1 MKETSTSIQGKDN
14 IPIEWLP
21 ILAYHKIG
29 TQKELGITWI
39 APSVF
44 EKQIAFLHSEQYQTV
59 SPNDLTEALLEKRK
73 LPEKS
78 VMITFDDGYRN
89 NFEIAAPLLFELKIP
104 FSVFVITD
112 FIKQANKKF
121 MNESMLKELA
131 SHPLVSIGS
140 HSQTH
145 VRLTKCSPKELTN
158 EISGS
163 KSYLED
169 LLGKEIDMFSYPHG
183 DFNAIVRS
191 EVSKAGYKLGFTSHY
206 DVNKKTQDK
215 LKLNR
220 NEIWNTDDLSTLKK
234 KLQGN
239 FDWLKYRS
247 L

>member
-1 MKETSTSIQGKDN
+1 MKLFLKSIITYLYSSVILKKNREDGLRVLMYHSITKEDSSDN
-14 IPIEWLP
+14 IWSLDVNSFSEHLSYFDGNKDINLYKCTDL
-21 ILAYHKIG
+21 ILQRPKD
-29 TQKELGITWI
+29 GII
-39 APSVF
+39 
-44 EKQIAFLHSEQYQTV
+44 
-59 SPNDLTEALLEKRK
+59 
-73 LPEKS
+73 
-78 VMITFDDGYRN
+78 ITFDDGYRN

-169 LLGKEIDMFSYPHG
+169 LQLGI
-183 DFNAIVRS
+183 
-191 EVSKAGYKLGFTSHY
+191 
-206 DVNKKTQDK
+206 
-215 LKLNR
+215 LK
-220 NEIWNTDDLSTLKK
+220 I
-234 KLQGN
+234 
-239 FDWLKYRS
+239 
-247 L
+247 